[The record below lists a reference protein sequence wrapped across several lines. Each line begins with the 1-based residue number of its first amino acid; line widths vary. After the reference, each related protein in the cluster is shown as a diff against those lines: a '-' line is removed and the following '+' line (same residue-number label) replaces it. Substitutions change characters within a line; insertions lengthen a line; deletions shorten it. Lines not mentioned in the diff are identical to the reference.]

1 MRTTLEKLSE
11 KLNGKYWEKGG
22 LKRVYLTRGH
32 NTKKMSTK
40 VYVEQINL
48 EFVVKCFV
56 ECPSQDYNWCK
67 SQADIVIKKVQQEI
81 KEVLAT
87 EYFYVVNSKNE
98 VINDCCEVEALEDLY
113 VGGGLYLSREEAKEF
128 IDLEDIE
135 ATVLSISKDDFIALE
150 FLENDQNNEPTTT
163 LYRADDYINNSGNCL
178 GIFTLFRDA
187 KAEIE
192 FDNLVVEAQ
201 DGNFSQITQFTVLTS
216 KFEKIDE
223 FDQKQMFSLWE
234 EGEIIRDYYFI

>member
-1 MRTTLEKLSE
+1 MKATLEQLSE

-22 LKRVYLTRGH
+22 LKRVYLTCGY

-67 SQADIVIKKVQQEI
+67 SQADMVIKDVQQEI

-87 EYFYVVNSKNE
+87 EYFYVVNSKGE
-98 VINDCCEVEALEDLY
+98 VINDCCKVEALEDLY
-113 VGGGLYLSREEAKEF
+113 VGGGLYLSREDALEF

-135 ATVLSISKDDFIALE
+135 ATVLSISKDDFIALVY
-150 FLENDQNNEPTTT
+150 L
-163 LYRADDYINNSGNCL
+163 L
-178 GIFTLFRDA
+178 
-187 KAEIE
+187 
-192 FDNLVVEAQ
+192 
-201 DGNFSQITQFTVLTS
+201 
-216 KFEKIDE
+216 KF
-223 FDQKQMFSLWE
+223 
-234 EGEIIRDYYFI
+234 

>member
-1 MRTTLEKLSE
+1 
-11 KLNGKYWEKGG
+11 
-22 LKRVYLTRGH
+22 
-32 NTKKMSTK
+32 
-40 VYVEQINL
+40 
-48 EFVVKCFV
+48 
-56 ECPSQDYNWCK
+56 
-67 SQADIVIKKVQQEI
+67 
-81 KEVLAT
+81 
-87 EYFYVVNSKNE
+87 
-98 VINDCCEVEALEDLY
+98 
-113 VGGGLYLSREEAKEF
+113 LSREEAKEF